1 MDNLLFKIIFPWLWK
16 VVIVVVGVVFSLIL
30 SGDIDKEGKCT
41 INIALCIKIL
51 FGVIFSLVGGEFFI
65 VHYGYSEQ
73 PIMYQGFIM
82 ILFAIFALL
91 VIGILY
97 QSVAMWKG
105 KSFSEIVVEVK
116 DTIRAIL
123 K

>member
-1 MDNLLFKIIFPWLWK
+1 MDNLIFNVIIPWLWK
-16 VVIVVVGVVFSLIL
+16 VLIVVVGVVFSLIL
-30 SGDIDKEGKCT
+30 SGDIDKEGRCKV
-41 INIALCIKIL
+41 NIALGIKIL

-65 VHYGYSEQ
+65 IHYGYTEY
-73 PIMYQGFIM
+73 PVMYQGFIM

-91 VIGILY
+91 IIGIVY
-97 QSVAMWKG
+97 QSIALLRG
-105 KSFSEIVVEVK
+105 KTFSEIVIEIK